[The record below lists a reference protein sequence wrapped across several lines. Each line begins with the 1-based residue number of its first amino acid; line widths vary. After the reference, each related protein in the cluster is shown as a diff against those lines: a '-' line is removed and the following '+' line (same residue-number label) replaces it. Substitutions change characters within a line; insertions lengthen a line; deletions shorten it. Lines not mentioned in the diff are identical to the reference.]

1 MMRVSLKTIM
11 VVTVAAVVLSA
22 VMPAAA
28 DAVSDQKKAQNKLLA
43 YRAARADAIRK
54 LAERING
61 LAISSSTKV
70 KDFVTESD
78 EIETAM
84 KSFLSGMK
92 ETSKEWDVDG
102 TCTVAMEVK
111 LSQLVGTLKKFHQEI
126 YKGSKIKIKDLEEI
140 TVRNKTTVIK
150 ETGSGAPR
158 EEFIEEPLIEVPRNG
173 SMKLSSLSEDARAF
187 WMARCSPRG
196 RLMAERAARV
206 VAMRRLAERIKGTH
220 ISSRTTVKD
229 FVTES
234 DEINAGLNTFIRG
247 AKEVGM
253 RYHDDELIV
262 EVEMQVK
269 LRTVFAELKSLTQ
282 THIKGSQVKVKQLE
296 EAMLRAKDTLITETG
311 FGCPP
316 PKYLK
321 SAVTV
326 AEKTTVSM
334 VSSGV
339 PEWATTSL
347 RVTGQGAIDE
357 DATNTAQAKLMA
369 YRAAELDARRK
380 LAERLNGLAITSRT
394 SVRDFVTESDRI
406 ETAML
411 TYQQG
416 VRVIDDSRSLSEDG
430 VATVDVEIDLKPLW
444 NMIVYYRSKLDIAV
458 K

>member
-1 MMRVSLKTIM
+1 MR
-11 VVTVAAVVLSA
+11 AATKWAAIVLCSA
-22 VMPAAA
+22 VLLAVIVPADG

-61 LAISSSTKV
+61 LAISSNTTV

-78 EIETAM
+78 TIQTAM

-92 ETSKEWDVDG
+92 ETDKEWDLDG

-111 LSQLVGTLKKFHQEI
+111 LSQLVGTLKQFHKEL
-126 YKGSKIKIKDLEEI
+126 YKGDKIKIKHLEELTVHNKI
-140 TVRNKTTVIK
+140 TIIK

-158 EEFIEEPLIEVPRNG
+158 EEFVEEPLVEVNG
-173 SMKLSSLSEDARAF
+173 GNMKLSKLSSDARAF
-187 WMARCSPRG
+187 WMARCSARG

-206 VAMRRLAERIKGTH
+206 VAMRRLAERIKGVH
-220 ISSRTTVKD
+220 ISSKTTVRD

-234 DEINAGLNTFIRG
+234 DEIRMGMQTFLRG

-262 EVEMQVK
+262 EIEMAVK
-269 LRTVFAELKSLTQ
+269 LRTVLAQLKSLTQ
-282 THIKGSQVKVKQLE
+282 THLKGDMMKVKAIEQK
-296 EAMLRAKDTLITETG
+296 MLTVKDRVITETG

-316 PKYLK
+316 QKYLK
-321 SAVTV
+321 KAVTV
-326 AEKTTVSM
+326 VEQETISVASN
-334 VSSGV
+334 V
-339 PEWATTSL
+339 PAWATATLSA
-347 RVTGQGAIDE
+347 TGQGAVGDN
-357 DATNTAQAKLMA
+357 AAQAKLMA

-380 LAERLNGLAITSRT
+380 LAERINGLAITSST
-394 SVRDFVTESDRI
+394 TVRDFVTENDQI

-416 VRVIDDSRSLSEDG
+416 IRVVESSKSIEDGIATVRVE
-430 VATVDVEIDLKPLW
+430 VDAKPLW
-444 NMIVYYRSKLDIAV
+444 NMIIHYRSKLKI
-458 K
+458 KLK

>member
-1 MMRVSLKTIM
+1 MR
-11 VVTVAAVVLSA
+11 AATKWAAIVLCSTVVLA
-22 VMPAAA
+22 VIVPTHG

-61 LAISSSTKV
+61 LAISSNTTV

-78 EIETAM
+78 TIQTAM

-92 ETSKEWDVDG
+92 ETDKEWDLDG
-102 TCTVAMEVK
+102 TCTVTMEVK
-111 LSQLVGTLKKFHQEI
+111 LSQLVGTLKKFHKEL
-126 YKGSKIKIKDLEEI
+126 YKGDKIKIKHLEEL
-140 TVRNKTTVIK
+140 TVHNKITVIK

-158 EEFIEEPLIEVPRNG
+158 EEFVEEPLVEVNG
-173 SMKLSSLSEDARAF
+173 GNMKLSKLSADARTF
-187 WMARCSPRG
+187 WMARCSARG

-206 VAMRRLAERIKGTH
+206 VAMRRLAERIKGVH
-220 ISSRTTVKD
+220 IASKTTVRD

-234 DEINAGLNTFIRG
+234 DEIAMGMRTFLRG

-262 EVEMQVK
+262 EVEMAVK
-269 LRTVFAELKSLTQ
+269 LRTVLAQLKSLTQ
-282 THIKGSQVKVKQLE
+282 THLKGDTMKVRQIE
-296 EAMLRAKDTLITETG
+296 QAMLTVKDQIITETG

-316 PKYLK
+316 QKYLK

-326 AEKTTVSM
+326 VEQQTIAVASD
-334 VSSGV
+334 V
-339 PEWATTSL
+339 PTWATTSL
-347 RVTGQGAIDE
+347 SATGQGALSDNA
-357 DATNTAQAKLMA
+357 DSTAQAKLMA

-380 LAERLNGLAITSRT
+380 LAERINGLAITSHT
-394 SVRDFVTESDRI
+394 TVRDFVTEDDQI

-416 VRVIDDSRSLSEDG
+416 IRVVESSKSIEDGIATVRVE
-430 VATVDVEIDLKPLW
+430 VDAKPLW
-444 NMIVYYRSKLDIAV
+444 NMIIHYRSKLKI
-458 K
+458 KLK